1 MRSKMK
7 AGVLCLMGA
16 TALAACQ
23 PPPSAEP
30 DAKPA
35 QSLNL
40 EAPKYVAKV
49 IPAKTAPKKGVTT
62 ARTTMP
68 ELKISGTIS
77 TTIAG
82 CLVRDDG
89 MFQLKD
95 TDGEHA
101 PRTRSWKSGFIR
113 KGSATIDVID
123 AANRL
128 KLGPHVGH
136 RVSISGTL
144 TDRELHAHAMRAT
157 SERCD

>member
-7 AGVLCLMGA
+7 AGVLCLIGA
-16 TALAACQ
+16 TAFAACQ

-35 QSLNL
+35 HSLNL
-40 EAPKYVAKV
+40 EAPKYVPKV
-49 IPAKTAPKKGVTT
+49 IPAKTAPKKAV
-62 ARTTMP
+62 
-68 ELKISGTIS
+68 ISSIS

-89 MFQLKD
+89 IFQLKD
-95 TDGEHA
+95 TDGQHA

-136 RVSISGTL
+136 RVSVSGTL
-144 TDRELHAHAMRAT
+144 TDRELRAHAMRAT